1 MEKNLNEAIDK
12 LKEMLSDNLRDN
24 NHKGKIIEQFDSM
37 LNLTM
42 VFDSELRRYYAE
54 IDKMKEALFHRNTM
68 IQDLDQEVQ
77 TLQEKNDDLETEL
90 HLIESKLRSKN
101 IDIEVLNDALTS
113 LKLKYNECVRNSIM

>member
-12 LKEMLSDNLRDN
+12 LKKMLSDNLRDN

-54 IDKMKEALFHRNTM
+54 VDKMKEALFHRNTM

-77 TLQEKNDDLETEL
+77 AIQEKNDDLETEL

-113 LKLKYNECVRNSIM
+113 LKIKYNECVRNSIM

>member
-1 MEKNLNEAIDK
+1 MEKNLNEAIDR
-12 LKEMLSDNLRDN
+12 LKKMLSDNLRDN

-54 IDKMKEALFHRNTM
+54 VDKMKEALFHRNTM

-77 TLQEKNDDLETEL
+77 ALQEKNDDLETEL